1 MSAKTATER
10 KRTQR
15 QKLKAQ
21 GLVPMECWVL
31 PENKQAMKNTE
42 MLYRE
47 NNRSKKNE

>member
-1 MSAKTATER
+1 MSAQS
-10 KRTQR
+10 KRAQR

-21 GLVPMECWVL
+21 GLVPLECWVL

-47 NNRSKKNE
+47 KQPEQKK